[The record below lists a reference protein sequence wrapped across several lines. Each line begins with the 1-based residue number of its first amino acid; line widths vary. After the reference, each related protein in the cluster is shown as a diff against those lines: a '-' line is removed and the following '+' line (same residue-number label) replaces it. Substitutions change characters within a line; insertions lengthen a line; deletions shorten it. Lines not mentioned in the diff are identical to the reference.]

1 MVQAGL
7 AGYIRDRVAAVP
19 GSGQYVDAGQA
30 YRGSGTFFA
39 SKLFTGSNTDEQLPT
54 LKIWVAPNVTAP
66 LLEYQ
71 SLLGP
76 LTRLSVYPR
85 EFASVWKT
93 YFSDPTDRKVADI
106 DANKANLRHTL
117 DALQSAL
124 FNIYNSMVR
133 ASPATREGVLAFFE
147 LVIKLNEKR
156 AGMRV
161 DHRTVSSD
169 GYMTNLHVVLLKLF
183 EPVMDASFSKIDKV
197 DPEYYRH
204 SKRIDISDETKISAT
219 KEEADAYFDQSPQP
233 ANFISDIFF
242 LLNASQHLGLV
253 KTIGNRIRAEKTIGD
268 IEKELKHAEAAR
280 GDWEGNPA
288 MQTQGEA
295 AIKKYKS
302 DIATLHAS
310 IHAYDTQLL
319 NPALVRSNVS
329 YLGFLMSWL
338 IRLVNPGY
346 PQSPISLPL
355 APAPVNFKM
364 LPEYLF
370 DNIAEYLDFMA
381 RYNPDALDDADK
393 DILINFVIVF
403 LQPGLV
409 NNPFLKAK
417 LVSIIANG
425 LYPTGYWRKGTLF
438 DRLSVHSLS
447 TDYLMPT
454 LIRFWIDVEATG
466 GHTQFW
472 DKFTYRRDISRIF
485 KSMWSNSLHRE
496 AFVKSRQ

>member
-1 MVQAGL
+1 
-7 AGYIRDRVAAVP
+7 
-19 GSGQYVDAGQA
+19 
-30 YRGSGTFFA
+30 
-39 SKLFTGSNTDEQLPT
+39 
-54 LKIWVAPNVTAP
+54 VTAP
-66 LLEYQ
+66 KVEWQ

-117 DALQSAL
+117 DALQSSL
-124 FNIYNSMVR
+124 FNIYNAIVR
-133 ASPATREGVLAFFE
+133 ASPASREGVLSFFE
-147 LVIKLNEKR
+147 LVIRLNEKR

-161 DHRTVSSD
+161 DHRSVSSD

-183 EPVMDASFSKIDKV
+183 EPVMDSSFSKIDKV
-197 DPEYYRH
+197 DPEYYRY
-204 SKRIDISDETKISAT
+204 SSRIDITEETKVHAT
-219 KEEADAYFDQSPQP
+219 KEEADQYFGTERKS

-253 KTIGNRIRAEKTIGD
+253 KTVGNRVRSEKTIHD
-268 IEKELKHAEAAR
+268 IEKELKHAEAQR
-280 GDWEGNPA
+280 GEWEGTP
-288 MQTQGEA
+288 MQAQGEA

-302 DIATLHAS
+302 DLAILHAS

-319 NPALVRSNVS
+319 NPTLVRSNVS
-329 YLGFLMSWL
+329 YLGFLMTWL

-346 PQSPISLPL
+346 PSSPIKLPL
-355 APAPVNFKM
+355 AETPVNFRM

-370 DNIAEYLDFMA
+370 DNIAEYYDFLA
-381 RYNPDALDDADK
+381 RYHPDALDDADK
-393 DILINFVIVF
+393 DILINFAIVF
-403 LQPGLV
+403 VQPNYI

-447 TDYLMPT
+447 TEHLMPT

-472 DKFTYRRDISRIF
+472 DKFNFRRDISRIF
-485 KSMWSNSLHRE
+485 KSMWSNPLHRE